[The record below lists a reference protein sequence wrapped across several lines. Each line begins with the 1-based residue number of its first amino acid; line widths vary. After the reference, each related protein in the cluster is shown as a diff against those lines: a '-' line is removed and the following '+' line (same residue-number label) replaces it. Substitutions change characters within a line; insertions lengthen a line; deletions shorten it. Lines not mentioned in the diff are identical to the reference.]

1 MICCPVF
8 SFKGDKELTPITSRR
23 ELLKQARNLL
33 LAVPLGTTIG
43 FLPEKASQ
51 AIAAAQ
57 YNYAAALQMSIYF
70 YDAQKSGPGV
80 GSGLL
85 DWRGDSEVSDAVV
98 PLQPMTSSNIGTN
111 MSAAFISAN
120 RQWLD
125 PTGKGTIDLS
135 GGFHDAGDHVKFGL
149 PQGYAISTLGWG
161 FYEFNTAFVS
171 AGQNAHMLAILRW
184 GCDYLLRSTFRDN
197 NGNVVAFAYQVGE
210 GAIDHTTWAP
220 PEVENLARPAY
231 FATSETPASDVSA
244 EAAAALAIMYLN
256 VKASDAT
263 YAAKCLDSA
272 KALYTFA
279 VAHRGLGY
287 SGGFYNSSYDD
298 DDLAWAAIWLY
309 IATNQASYLNDITAI
324 SASGAYTGYLKKIM
338 GTTGDNWQ
346 NIWVHS
352 WDTVWGGVFI
362 KLAPITNDTKHWY
375 IARWNLEYWA
385 SIPHQDPTDTNFLSA
400 TPAGFKV
407 INTWGSCRYN
417 TAAQLC
423 ALVYRKATNDA
434 RFSDWA
440 LGQMNYI
447 LGTNPMNRSYMVGF
461 AANSAKHPHHRASHG
476 SFTDSMFDPPNH
488 RHTLWGG
495 LVGGPD
501 TKDYHDDATN
511 DFVYNEVSIDY
522 SAAFVGALAGH
533 YLYYGQGQ
541 TPNASFSTVE
551 APITQYFAEALV
563 NQENN
568 QGSQITVR
576 VHGDTS
582 QPPHFETDMKVR
594 YFFDI
599 SELLAAGQTISNV
612 SVAIYYDQEKN
623 LEGAVAIHGPLAWN
637 GSATVYYVEFDW
649 TGYHIWGTRD
659 LEFGLNAAI
668 GPNYQFYWNASND
681 WSRQG
686 LTATRATTQYIP
698 VYLSGKLVY
707 GQEPPISAA
716 TPTPATTPTAAAIKA
731 QFFAGDTG
739 ASTTTLRPNFQLVNT
754 GSSAINLSTIT
765 FRYWYTKDGT
775 QSQTWATD
783 YAQVGSANIIT
794 SFVSMS
800 SPKATADTYL
810 QIGFTSGAGTLAAGQ
825 SSGGIQ
831 GRIYKSDY
839 SSYSQ
844 TNDWSFNGTAT
855 SFTDDAKITIYQAGK
870 LIYGTEPL

>member
-1 MICCPVF
+1 M
-8 SFKGDKELTPITSRR
+8 KELAKITSRR
-23 ELLKQARNLL
+23 ELLKQGRNLL
-33 LAVPLGTTIG
+33 LALPLGTALG
-43 FLPEKASQ
+43 LAPEKASL
-51 AIAAAQ
+51 AAATAA
-57 YNYAAALQMSIYF
+57 YNYAAALQMSIYL

-85 DWRGDSEVSDAVV
+85 DWRGDSELPDAAV
-98 PLQPMTSSNIGTN
+98 PLQPMTSGSIGTN
-111 MSAAFISAN
+111 MSATFIAAN

-125 PTGKGTIDLS
+125 PTSKGTIDVS

-161 FYEFNTAFVS
+161 FYEFHSAYVS
-171 AGQNAHMLAILRW
+171 AGQDAHMLAILRW

-197 NGNVVAFAYQVGE
+197 NGNVVAFNYQVGE
-210 GAIDHTTWAP
+210 GSIDHTLWAP
-220 PEVENLARPAY
+220 PEVESLPRPAY

-256 VKASDAT
+256 VNASDAT
-263 YAAKCLDSA
+263 YAAKCLDTA

-298 DDLAWAAIWLY
+298 DHLAWAAIWLY
-309 IATNQASYLNDITAI
+309 IATNQTSYLNDIIAT
-324 SASGAYTGYLKKIM
+324 SASGVYTGYLKKIM
-338 GTTGDNWQ
+338 VTTADGWQ

-352 WDTVWGGVFI
+352 WDAVWGGVFI

-385 SIPHQDPTDTNFLSA
+385 SVPHQDPTDTNFLAA

-423 ALVYRKATNDA
+423 ALVYRKYTSDA

-447 LGTNPMNRSYMVGF
+447 LGTNPMSRCYMVGF
-461 AANSAKHPHHRASHG
+461 AANSAKHPHHRAAHG
-476 SFTDSMFDPPNH
+476 SFTDSMADPVNH

-501 TKDYHDDATN
+501 TKDYHDDATT
-511 DFVYNEVSIDY
+511 DFVYNEVGVDY

-533 YLYYGQGQ
+533 YFYYGTGQ
-541 TPNASFSTVE
+541 TANASFSTQE
-551 APITQYFAEALV
+551 APVTQYFIEALV
-563 NQENN
+563 NQEST

-576 VHGDTS
+576 LHGDTS
-582 QPPHFETDMKVR
+582 QPPHFETDMKIR

-599 SELLAAGQTISNV
+599 TELLAAGQTISNV
-612 SVAIYYDQEKN
+612 SIAIYYDQEKN
-623 LEGAVAIHGPLAWN
+623 LEGPVVVRGPLAWN
-637 GSATVYYVEFDW
+637 GSTTVYYAEFDW

-668 GPNYQFYWNASND
+668 GPNYLFYWNASND
-681 WSRQG
+681 WSRTG
-686 LTATRATTQYIP
+686 LTATKAATQYIP
-698 VYLSGKLVY
+698 VYLSGKLIY
-707 GQEPPISAA
+707 GQEPPVSSA
-716 TPTPATTPTAAAIKA
+716 TPTPTPTPGPAALKA
-731 QFFAGDTG
+731 QFFASDTS
-739 ASTTTLRPNFQLVNT
+739 ASTSTLRPNFQLVNT
-754 GSSAINLSTIT
+754 GGSVVSLSAITL
-765 FRYWYTKDGT
+765 RYWYTEDGT
-775 QSQTWATD
+775 QAQSWACD
-783 YAQVGSANIIT
+783 YAQVGATNVTGAI
-794 SFVSMS
+794 VKMS
-800 SPKATADTYL
+800 TPTATADSYL
-810 QIGFTSGAGTLAAGQ
+810 QIGFTSGAGVLAAGQ
-825 SSGGIQ
+825 GSGPIQ
-831 GRIYKSDY
+831 GRINKSDY
-839 SSYSQ
+839 TSYNQ

-855 SFTDDAKITIYQAGK
+855 SFTDNSKVTVYQSGK
-870 LIYGTEPL
+870 LIYGTEPS